1 MPVKLIH
8 ESVDPQDV
16 DMLTA
21 EGELTLEAQIV
32 ADFLAHADFSAVF
45 DHPNAA
51 PHIATRAADGNVT
64 VGEQADAELARSVLS
79 ELAEDAD
86 ADDEVQ
92 VMDAEVALG
101 MVDED
106 DLTSMLAHFVET
118 LPESTLEDK
127 ARLAAAANLFGL
139 DEFAR
144 GSFRKIR
151 RRPGGGA
158 LVARMLGAMMQKG
171 LISRSKK
178 AGGGYKSGDYTRTA
192 NYKTGPKKGNLQKV
206 ARYKKANQAKIKK
219 SARMAKRAKKVKE
232 GYEPAI
238 FGLNAPVDGQAF
250 EVSVREGLPSLA
262 PATKADEGKL
272 QAAGLSE
279 GANLAG
285 KIAGLAESR
294 KK

>member
-8 ESVDPQDV
+8 ESTDV
-16 DMLTA
+16 SDVNLLTT

-45 DHPNAA
+45 DHPAAA
-51 PHIATRAADGNVT
+51 PHISTRGEDGTIT
-64 VGEQADAELARSVLS
+64 VGEQADADLANAALGD
-79 ELAEDAD
+79 LAEDAED
-86 ADDEVQ
+86 GDEVQ
-92 VMDAEVALG
+92 VMDAETALG

-106 DLTSMLAHFVET
+106 DLCVMLAHYVET

-158 LVARMLGAMMQKG
+158 LVARMLGAMMSKG
-171 LISRSKK
+171 VISRAKGK
-178 AGGGYKSGDYTRTA
+178 GKGYKSGDYTRTA
-192 NYKTGPKKGNLQKV
+192 NYKTGPKKANLQKV

-232 GYEPAI
+232 GFEPAI
-238 FGLNAPVDGQAF
+238 FGLHAPVDGQVF
-250 EVSVREGLPSLA
+250 EVSVREGVQGLA
-262 PATKADEGKL
+262 PRQESAKP
-272 QAAGLSE
+272 AAANLSE

-285 KIAGLAESR
+285 RIIGLGA

>member
-8 ESVDPQDV
+8 ESNDAQDV
-16 DMLTA
+16 DLLTT

-32 ADFLAHADFSAVF
+32 SDFLAHADFSAVF
-45 DHPNAA
+45 DHPNAEQ
-51 PHIATRAADGNVT
+51 HIVTRAADGTLT
-64 VGEQADAELARSVLS
+64 VGEQADADLAKAALS

-86 ADDEVQ
+86 DGDEVQ

-106 DLTSMLAHFVET
+106 DLSVMLAHYVET
-118 LPESTLEDK
+118 LPEGTLEDK

-192 NYKTGPKKGNLQKV
+192 NYKAGPKKANLQKV
-206 ARYKKANQAKIKK
+206 ARFKKANQAKIKK
-219 SARMAKRAKKVKE
+219 SARMARRAKKVKE

-238 FGLNAPVDGQAF
+238 FGLNTPVDGQSF
-250 EVSVREGLPSLA
+250 EVAVREGLA
-262 PATKADEGKL
+262 PVGESTATQTKIPTAD
-272 QAAGLSE
+272 LSE

-285 KIAGLAESR
+285 RIAGRLAESR

>member
-8 ESVDPQDV
+8 ESTDAQDV
-16 DMLTA
+16 ELLTT

-45 DHPNAA
+45 DHPAAA
-51 PHIATRAADGNVT
+51 PHISTRGEDGT
-64 VGEQADAELARSVLS
+64 IAVGEQADADLAKAALG
-79 ELAEDAD
+79 ELAEDAED
-86 ADDEVQ
+86 GDEVQ
-92 VMDAEVALG
+92 VMDAETALG
-101 MVDED
+101 MIDED
-106 DLTSMLAHFVET
+106 DLCVMLAHYVET

-151 RRPGGGA
+151 RRPGGTA
-158 LVARMLGAMMQKG
+158 LVARMLGAMVNKG
-171 LISRSKK
+171 VIARSAKGK
-178 AGGGYKSGDYTRTA
+178 GYKGGDYSRTST
-192 NYKTGPKKGNLQKV
+192 YKTGPKKGNLAKV

-219 SARMAKRAKKVKE
+219 SARMARRAKKVKE
-232 GYEPAI
+232 GFEPAI
-238 FGLNAPVDGQAF
+238 FGLNTPVDGQVF
-250 EVSVREGLPSLA
+250 EISVREGAHGLA
-262 PATKADEGKL
+262 PRQESVKP
-272 QAAGLSE
+272 AASNLSE

-285 KIAGLAESR
+285 RIATLAESR